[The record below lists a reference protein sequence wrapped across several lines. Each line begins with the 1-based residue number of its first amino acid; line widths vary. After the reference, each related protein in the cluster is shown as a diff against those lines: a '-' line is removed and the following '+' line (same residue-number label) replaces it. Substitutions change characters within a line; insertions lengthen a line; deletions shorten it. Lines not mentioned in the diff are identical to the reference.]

1 MSLTDDI
8 TEKVKAESDG
18 VTWLAEQIVLLD
30 AEKEQWDAAIDQMDR
45 PLVTQIDEVNQTLGE
60 VRAAYQDR
68 ITVGC
73 RTDLFWRVIDK
84 STNMGGVTSYDVVCT
99 KISLNGYDSLGSS
112 GLGTCFAWLPP
123 TGTNSAG
130 IQTFPLDS
138 LRNIK
143 IGITSDNLYGIKYYN
158 EPYTIDVGDTTV
170 GQFIG
175 TVGTASTIITVM
187 EPYADMLWEELEVG
201 QLVTCEKGG
210 VISGTNATITGFGSA
225 VTSLVGLST
234 VEYTSDLGIGV
245 TVVPTILINNAT
257 VGFATGPES
266 DGEWVTFNILSDP
279 TGITTASDYAI
290 DFDTNPFSPQTVGIM
305 NADRIGIG
313 TWVELN
319 TAGLTSAPQSW
330 RPEHEIYGYSAKGI
344 PDVVAPPVASGTI
357 YYKDGWT
364 VTPLNAEE
372 GDTRTLTSL
381 TNVFSTLSSCSTE
394 DAAVTAAES
403 ARNTKEASF
412 NSDVGTFNAKLTA
425 TNALRVE
432 RDQLSARIWQA
443 RSQIGAAIEDKERLE
458 SLQRH
463 IDDQGLDL

>member
-73 RTDLFWRVIDK
+73 RTDLFWRVTGHTVASGSDPAEYQ
-84 STNMGGVTSYDVVCT
+84 VLCT
-99 KISLNGYDSLGSS
+99 KISLNGYDSLGPT
-112 GLGTCFAWLPP
+112 GLGSCLAWLVPS
-123 TGTNSAG
+123 GTNSSG
-130 IQTFPLDS
+130 IQSFVDLKT
-138 LRNIK
+138 K

-290 DFDTNPFSPQTVGIM
+290 DFDRNPFSPQTIGIM

-330 RPEHEIYGYSAKGI
+330 RPEHEIYGYSAQGI

-357 YYKDGWT
+357 YYNDGWT

-458 SLQRH
+458 ALQRH
-463 IDDQGLDL
+463 INDQELDL

>member
-8 TEKVKAESDG
+8 NEKVKAESDG
-18 VTWLAEQIVLLD
+18 VTWLGEQIVLLD
-30 AEKEQWDAAIDQMDR
+30 AEKEQWDAAIDKMDR
-45 PLVTQIDEVNQTLGE
+45 PLVTQIDDVNQTLGE
-60 VRAAYQDR
+60 VRSAYQDR

-73 RTDLFWRVIDK
+73 RTDLFWRVTGHTVASGSDPAEYQ
-84 STNMGGVTSYDVVCT
+84 VLCT
-99 KISLNGYDSLGSS
+99 KISLNGYDSLGPT
-112 GLGTCFAWLPP
+112 GLGSCLAWLVPS
-123 TGTNSAG
+123 GTNSSG
-130 IQTFPLDS
+130 IQSFVDLKT
-138 LRNIK
+138 K

-175 TVGTASTIITVM
+175 TVGTASTILTVM

-201 QLVTCEKGG
+201 QLITCEKDG

-279 TGITTASDYAI
+279 TGITTSSDYAI

-330 RPEHEIYGYSAKGI
+330 RPEHEIYGYSAQGI

-381 TNVFSTLSSCSTE
+381 TSIFSSLSSCSAE

-403 ARNTKEASF
+403 ARNTKEGDF
-412 NSDVGTFNAKLTA
+412 NSDVGTFNNKLTA
-425 TNALRVE
+425 TNALRIE

-443 RSQIGAAIEDKERLE
+443 KTQIGAAIEDKERLE
-458 SLQRH
+458 ALQRH